1 MCNGHNEL
9 DMSGTLT
16 ANLLLRHLYTTT
28 VADDT
33 LVADALVLTAMAL
46 VVLRRTKDALAE
58 KTIALGL
65 VGTIVD
71 GFGFQNFTIG
81 IALDFLGRGQTNS
94 NLGEVILYLVV
105 FLESHIVIV

>member
-1 MCNGHNEL
+1 MNVSH
-9 DMSGTLT
+9 TLAT
-16 ANLLLRHLYTTT
+16 YLLFRNFNATT
-28 VADDT
+28 VADNT
-33 LVADALVLTAMAL
+33 LVTNTLVFTAMAL
-46 VVLRRTKDALAE
+46 VILRRTEDALAE